1 MPHSCVIGMSACA
14 ATTAR
19 GLGSASG
26 RRERVASANG
36 RSGLEVGSTP
46 ARPAADVGFL
56 RRGPVV
62 EAAARGVVAVG
73 RGSVLGHGAI
83 LVESARPAEAAAREC
98 AVLSADDVRL
108 AARAAAAEAS
118 LVFAR
123 STLIRICGSVGMLG
137 RRAAALAAAGRAD
150 GRAAGPQLEGR
161 GAGDSVRGLG
171 KTGAAGA
178 PRSFGRERARCGCG
192 GTKRCA
198 ARDRQVDAAGW
209 AAALGSG
216 RGATITLLRMSEV

>member
-1 MPHSCVIGMSACA
+1 
-14 ATTAR
+14 
-19 GLGSASG
+19 
-26 RRERVASANG
+26 
-36 RSGLEVGSTP
+36 LEVGSTP
-46 ARPAADVGFL
+46 ALPAADIGFM

-216 RGATITLLRMSEV
+216 RDATITLLRMSEV